1 VVIEE
6 LPLVHGVVLF
16 GHRAVH
22 LQKAQRGEA
31 QPALLETREEL
42 EGDASLERIGFED
55 DEGALG
61 THDAITTETSSAT
74 GGEIAA
80 SDARGPIAARYASSG
95 RRYSRATRWMSA
107 GVTPSMIALTSS
119 TDRTRPRKSSCPAS
133 HPDTPRVSSSR
144 SSRRPFAKSRTRSI
158 STSGTMSSRSR
169 ATSRMIAFTTSAPF
183 CGAKPA

>member
-1 VVIEE
+1 MNEIPQSNERVVAADRALAGLMGTRGPDHCSDYRDRVRAFKHRCDDRRRGDHADEVVVEE
-6 LPLVHGVVLF
+6 LPLVHGVVLL

-55 DEGALG
+55 DERALG

-95 RRYSRATRWMSA
+95 RRYSRATR
-107 GVTPSMIALTSS
+107 
-119 TDRTRPRKSSCPAS
+119 
-133 HPDTPRVSSSR
+133 
-144 SSRRPFAKSRTRSI
+144 
-158 STSGTMSSRSR
+158 
-169 ATSRMIAFTTSAPF
+169 
-183 CGAKPA
+183 